1 MLGKLYPLQIII
13 SCTQCIHLLE
23 RAEMSGA
30 VEMAESF
37 LVTSWLSF
45 LAAPD
50 PTVTV
55 LDLRRAL
62 EEPSSALEGCSVDMV
77 TVVTVVAV
85 VGTLTRILGYCSSVV
100 LLLCCC
106 GAGTKQVPLSGAWVH
121 GCCGAVVLWC
131 SPSSSSMI
139 ALVLRI
145 EC

>member
-1 MLGKLYPLQIII
+1 
-13 SCTQCIHLLE
+13 
-23 RAEMSGA
+23 MSGA

-45 LAAPD
+45 LAAPV

-77 TVVTVVAV
+77 TVVAVVAV
-85 VGTLTRILGYCSSVV
+85 VDTELLQQCGAAVV
-100 LLLCCC
+100 LLLYCCC
-106 GAGTKQVPLSGAWVH
+106 AVAVLGPNRFLCLVP
-121 GCCGAVVLWC
+121 GCMAAVVLWS

>member
-45 LAAPD
+45 LAAPV

-62 EEPSSALEGCSVDMV
+62 VEEPSSALEGCSVDMV
-77 TVVTVVAV
+77 TVVAV
-85 VGTLTRILGYCSSVV
+85 VDTELLQQCGAAVV
-100 LLLCCC
+100 LLLCWDQTGSFVWC
-106 GAGTKQVPLSGAWVH
+106 LGAWL
-121 GCCGAVVLWC
+121 LWLLWS

-145 EC
+145 

>member
-1 MLGKLYPLQIII
+1 M
-13 SCTQCIHLLE
+13 E

-45 LAAPD
+45 LAAPV

-62 EEPSSALEGCSVDMV
+62 VEEPSSALEGCSVDMV
-77 TVVTVVAV
+77 TVVAV
-85 VGTLTRILGYCSSVV
+85 VVVVTRILSYCSSVV

-106 GAGTKQVPLSGAWVH
+106 CGA
-121 GCCGAVVLWC
+121 AVVL
-131 SPSSSSMI
+131 
-139 ALVLRI
+139 LR
-145 EC
+145 C

>member
-45 LAAPD
+45 LAAPV

-77 TVVTVVAV
+77 
-85 VGTLTRILGYCSSVV
+85 
-100 LLLCCC
+100 
-106 GAGTKQVPLSGAWVH
+106 
-121 GCCGAVVLWC
+121 LWW
-131 SPSSSSMI
+131 
-139 ALVLRI
+139 L
-145 EC
+145 

>member
-1 MLGKLYPLQIII
+1 
-13 SCTQCIHLLE
+13 
-23 RAEMSGA
+23 MSGA

-45 LAAPD
+45 LAAPV

-77 TVVTVVAV
+77 TVVAVVAV
-85 VGTLTRILGYCSSVV
+85 VGTLTRILRYCSSVV

-106 GAGTKQVPLSGAWVH
+106 CAVAVLGPNRFLCLVP
-121 GCCGAVVLWC
+121 GCCGAVVL
-131 SPSSSSMI
+131 
-139 ALVLRI
+139 
-145 EC
+145 